1 MSATLYALVIW
12 QGASGLAFQPG
23 YTSKEECQAV
33 YQGPHVI
40 CWQYDPSIT
49 TWTAFFRTTEG
60 PASPRG
66 FGAVWRFPNESA
78 CRDYINALKSD
89 AFGACRQ
96 LPHPEPCPV
105 SCRAPEPAPPPPAS
119 KPEPEKLN
127 PAALDLTPEGKIRTA
142 SNEPRPETAVIGSRA
157 GTIQLADGHYEPGF
171 KWIEDLPKAATA
183 IKEADKPYLEPRV
196 EPAARQLRT
205 AAPRPPAQTPEPF
218 KALIDVVMLPFDF
231 LIYPMRR
238 E

>member
-1 MSATLYALVIW
+1 M
-12 QGASGLAFQPG
+12 
-23 YTSKEECQAV
+23 
-33 YQGPHVI
+33 
-40 CWQYDPSIT
+40 
-49 TWTAFFRTTEG
+49 
-60 PASPRG
+60 
-66 FGAVWRFPNESA
+66 
-78 CRDYINALKSD
+78 
-89 AFGACRQ
+89 
-96 LPHPEPCPV
+96 
-105 SCRAPEPAPPPPAS
+105 
-119 KPEPEKLN
+119 
-127 PAALDLTPEGKIRTA
+127 
-142 SNEPRPETAVIGSRA
+142 IGSRA

-231 LIYPMRR
+231 LIYPIRR

>member
-1 MSATLYALVIW
+1 VRADSFHIPNPVP
-12 QGASGLAFQPG
+12 SLA
-23 YTSKEECQAV
+23 
-33 YQGPHVI
+33 GP
-40 CWQYDPSIT
+40 PSRHLRLRHRSLNLRNLI
-49 TWTAFFRTTEG
+49 
-60 PASPRG
+60 
-66 FGAVWRFPNESA
+66 
-78 CRDYINALKSD
+78 
-89 AFGACRQ
+89 
-96 LPHPEPCPV
+96 
-105 SCRAPEPAPPPPAS
+105 PP
-119 KPEPEKLN
+119 L
-127 PAALDLTPEGKIRTA
+127 LLTPEGKIRTA